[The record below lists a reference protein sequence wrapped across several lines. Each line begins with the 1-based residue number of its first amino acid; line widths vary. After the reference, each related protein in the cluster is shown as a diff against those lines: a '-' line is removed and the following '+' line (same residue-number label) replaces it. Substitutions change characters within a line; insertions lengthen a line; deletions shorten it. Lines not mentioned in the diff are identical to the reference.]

1 MIIVTATT
9 DPIRALPTLRSW
21 GDTRLIVVVNGSE
34 VTLRHELP
42 QARWIC
48 HPEILGTVPA
58 FAIGVQAAL
67 EEGAD
72 TIACLHDDLEI
83 HDSNV
88 WPIVHTFFLQHPRA
102 GLVGFGGGRGLGDPD
117 LYQKPYHPMSLAR
130 KDFISNMVDAESH
143 GRRVTVPTRV
153 ACLDGFSQIGR
164 AAYWRGRTV
173 VDGVLDDLNDMQ
185 GLLDATPGNLFGLMA
200 SWGVIHHFY
209 DGMLGAFAKKLGWEA
224 WMLPI
229 RCRHLGGQTAV
240 GDPRYQQWASLQP
253 RYQYEDEHGWT
264 EAKGDQA
271 FWIAAHRIGY
281 ELFRGILP
289 ITIEEIEGHAA
300 THSV

>member
-1 MIIVTATT
+1 MSTVLVTATT

-42 QARWIC
+42 LAKWIT

-72 TIACLHDDLEI
+72 IIACLHDDLEI
-83 HDSNV
+83 HDSQWAPTV
-88 WPIVHTFFLQHPRA
+88 YTFLLQHPTV

-117 LYQKPYHPMSLAR
+117 LYQKPYHPMQLAR
-130 KDFISNMVDAESH
+130 KDFISNMVDAEHH

-164 AAYWRGRTV
+164 REFW
-173 VDGVLDDLNDMQ
+173 Q
-185 GLLDATPGNLFGLMA
+185 GKPRPTINPETQFHPGLREGNLFTQMQ

-209 DGMLGAFAKKLGWEA
+209 DGMLGAFAKQLGWEV

-253 RYQYEDEHGWT
+253 RLEYQDDFGWT

-271 FWIAAHRIGY
+271 FWYRAHRIGY
-281 ELFRGILP
+281 TKFKGILP
-289 ITIEEIEGHAA
+289 ITIEELEYHV
-300 THSV
+300 TRNPF